1 MNNYAH
7 LLYICI
13 LIYQLF
19 TVECTVKN
27 VWWYAADTDNDRP
40 YNFSLKGQVANRL
53 STILLC
59 SIFPC
64 CLYFLINYSSWLNR
78 STPQAL
84 EFRTP
89 LFPHLVPPAIMVW
102 IFVWKY
108 IFEPFIHSLQH
119 FVLQLS
125 LSTNCCF

>member
-1 MNNYAH
+1 MLFFLIFIQTSTFREHSEVMNNYAH

-64 CLYFLINYSSWLNR
+64 CLYFLINYSS
-78 STPQAL
+78 
-84 EFRTP
+84 
-89 LFPHLVPPAIMVW
+89 
-102 IFVWKY
+102 
-108 IFEPFIHSLQH
+108 
-119 FVLQLS
+119 
-125 LSTNCCF
+125 